1 MIRLPPELLR
11 TLLETRVVRG
21 SILRFW
27 WDTAGKHKFGI
38 VLNAA
43 WPESGVLLVITTSKL
58 AFYDRVDLGGDIV
71 RIAAGAYPCFP
82 KDTVINLRE
91 IIEVTIDDLVAR
103 GDFEI
108 AASLS
113 GENLAEIDRKV
124 EASAL
129 ISRKLKRRILGR

>member
-43 WPESGVLLVITTSKL
+43 WPES
-58 AFYDRVDLGGDIV
+58 AYD
-71 RIAAGAYPCFP
+71 
-82 KDTVINLRE
+82 
-91 IIEVTIDDLVAR
+91 
-103 GDFEI
+103 
-108 AASLS
+108 
-113 GENLAEIDRKV
+113 
-124 EASAL
+124 ASA
-129 ISRKLKRRILGR
+129 SGRRCTGGTSERE